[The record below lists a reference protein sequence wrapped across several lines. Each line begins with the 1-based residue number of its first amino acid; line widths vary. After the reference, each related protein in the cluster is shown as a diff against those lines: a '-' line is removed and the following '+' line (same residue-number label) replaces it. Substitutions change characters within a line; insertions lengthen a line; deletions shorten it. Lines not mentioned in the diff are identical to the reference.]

1 MSPSRTFCLLLL
13 ALCAQPAAAGRFVVL
28 PPQVETSARQQ
39 EAREMQESG
48 VLQDLADALNSML
61 VLPRDVGLRFAE
73 CGEPNAYYDGEARQI
88 LMCLE
93 LMESMAETLQ
103 GQFEDD
109 DSTTDALAGAY
120 IAVALH
126 EAGHALVDVLELPVT
141 GREEDAVD
149 QLSAWLLIEAD
160 DVDSVLGAAASYYT
174 EEDAGEDDYAD
185 EHSLDRQRYFN
196 LLCWAYGSNP
206 DDSAHLIETWELPE
220 ARAERC
226 QEEYAQLD
234 KSWSR
239 LLAPHLRDE
248 PETTA
253 SEDAPRASPP
263 RTPAPPGSTPA
274 APRPPRAG
282 PLGTVETTSGATGTG
297 RFKTSDEDE

>member
-1 MSPSRTFCLLLL
+1 MSPSRIAFAFAALL
-13 ALCAQPAAAGRFVVL
+13 AIPAPASAGRFVVL
-28 PPQVETSARQQ
+28 SPIVESDARRQ

-48 VLQDLADALNSML
+48 VLQDLAEALNSTL
-61 VLPRDVGLRFAE
+61 VLPRDVGMRFAE
-73 CGEPNAYYDGEARQI
+73 CGEANAFYDADKRQI

-93 LMESMAETLQ
+93 LMEGMAETLQ

-120 IAVALH
+120 ISVALH

-149 QLSAWLLIEAD
+149 QLAAWLLIEAD

-174 EEDAGEDDYAD
+174 EDEAGEDDYAD
-185 EHSLDRQRYFN
+185 EHSLGRQRYFN

-206 DDSAHLIETWELPE
+206 DESAHLIETWELPE

-226 QEEYAQLD
+226 QDEYAQLD
-234 KSWSR
+234 RSWSK
-239 LLAPHLRDE
+239 LLQPHLRGEDE
-248 PETTA
+248 TA
-253 SEDAPRASPP
+253 AATD
-263 RTPAPPGSTPA
+263 PAPAPA
-274 APRPPRAG
+274 PAPQSAPQRSG
-282 PLGTVETTSGATGTG
+282 KFVGTVKPKPAPARGGG
-297 RFKTSDEDE
+297 D

>member
-1 MSPSRTFCLLLL
+1 MAPSRIAFAFAFVVT
-13 ALCAQPAAAGRFVVL
+13 LCFAGPASAGRFVVL
-28 PPQVETSARQQ
+28 PPIVESDARRQ

-48 VLQDLADALNSML
+48 VLQDLAEALNLTL
-61 VLPRDVGLRFAE
+61 VLPRDVGMRFAE
-73 CGEPNAYYDGEARQI
+73 CGEANAYYDSDERQI

-93 LMESMAETLQ
+93 LMEGMAETLQ

-120 IAVALH
+120 ISVALH

-149 QLSAWLLIEAD
+149 QLAAWLLIEAD

-174 EEDAGEDDYAD
+174 EEEAGEDDYAD
-185 EHSLDRQRYFN
+185 EHSLGRQRYFN

-206 DDSAHLIETWELPE
+206 DESAHLIETWELPA

-226 QEEYAQLD
+226 QDEYVLLD
-234 KSWSR
+234 RSWSK
-239 LLAPHLRDE
+239 LLQPHLRGEDE
-248 PETTA
+248 ADAPAAPTA
-253 SEDAPRASPP
+253 VTSDAPRAAPQ
-263 RTPAPPGSTPA
+263 RTG
-274 APRPPRAG
+274 RF
-282 PLGTVETTSGATGTG
+282 LGTVEPKPAPARGSG
-297 RFKTSDEDE
+297 D